1 MKRVSFDPK
10 ANLNQN
16 DDLSEEDS
24 DKSSPKEEVKQTF
37 TKKIKMINFKKLDDD
52 FEIPQDWQREREMG
66 KGAYGKVME
75 CTYVPLNQSF
85 AVKRFERIF
94 ADE

>member
-52 FEIPQDWQREREMG
+52 FEIP
-66 KGAYGKVME
+66 
-75 CTYVPLNQSF
+75 
-85 AVKRFERIF
+85 
-94 ADE
+94 